1 LVVAAQVLSFFVGH
15 NRTNK
20 YKEVTFMPVV
30 VSVAQGGTGANTSS
44 AALTA
49 LGAAPTAAYT
59 QANNAYAAANTKA
72 SIGLVIA
79 LS

>member
-1 LVVAAQVLSFFVGH
+1 
-15 NRTNK
+15 
-20 YKEVTFMPVV
+20 MPVV
-30 VSVAQGGTGANTSS
+30 VSVAQGGTGANTSA

-49 LGAAPTAAYT
+49 LGAAPTAAYV
-59 QANNAYAAANTKA
+59 QANNAYSQANAAYAQANTKA

>member
-1 LVVAAQVLSFFVGH
+1 
-15 NRTNK
+15 
-20 YKEVTFMPVV
+20 MPVL
-30 VSVAQGGTGANTSS
+30 VSVAQGGTGANTSA

-59 QANNAYAAANTKA
+59 QANNAYNAANTKA
-72 SIGLVIA
+72 SVGLVIA

>member
-1 LVVAAQVLSFFVGH
+1 
-15 NRTNK
+15 
-20 YKEVTFMPVV
+20 MPVV
-30 VSVAQGGTGANTSS
+30 VSLAQGGTGANTAA

-49 LGAAPTAAYT
+49 LGAAPTAAYA
-59 QANNAYAAANTKA
+59 QANAAYAAANTKA

>member
-1 LVVAAQVLSFFVGH
+1 
-15 NRTNK
+15 
-20 YKEVTFMPVV
+20 MPVI
-30 VSVAQGGTGANTSS
+30 VSVAQGGTGAQTAS

-59 QANNAYAAANTKA
+59 QANTAYAQANAAYTQANTKA

>member
-1 LVVAAQVLSFFVGH
+1 
-15 NRTNK
+15 
-20 YKEVTFMPVV
+20 MPVV
-30 VSVAQGGTGANTSS
+30 VSTAQGGTGANT
-44 AALTA
+44 AAQALVN

>member
-1 LVVAAQVLSFFVGH
+1 MTTLVLVQ
-15 NRTNK
+15 
-20 YKEVTFMPVV
+20 
-30 VSVAQGGTGANTSS
+30 QGGTGANSS
-44 AALTA
+44 AAALTA

>member
-1 LVVAAQVLSFFVGH
+1 
-15 NRTNK
+15 
-20 YKEVTFMPVV
+20 MPVL

-49 LGAAPTAAYT
+49 LGAAPTAAYA
-59 QANNAYAAANTKA
+59 QANIAYSQANAAYAQANTKA

>member
-1 LVVAAQVLSFFVGH
+1 
-15 NRTNK
+15 
-20 YKEVTFMPVV
+20 MPVV
-30 VSVAQGGTGANTSS
+30 VSVAQGGTGANTST

-49 LGAAPTAAYT
+49 LGAAPAAAYT
-59 QANNAYAAANTKA
+59 QANTAYSQANAAYAQANTKA

>member
-1 LVVAAQVLSFFVGH
+1 
-15 NRTNK
+15 
-20 YKEVTFMPVV
+20 MPVV

-49 LGAAPTAAYT
+49 LGAAPTAAYA
-59 QANNAYAAANTKA
+59 QANTAYAQANAAYAQANTKA

>member
-1 LVVAAQVLSFFVGH
+1 
-15 NRTNK
+15 
-20 YKEVTFMPVV
+20 MPVV
-30 VSVAQGGTGANTSS
+30 VSVAQGGTGANTSA

-49 LGAAPTAAYT
+49 LGAAPTAAYV
-59 QANNAYAAANTKA
+59 QANNAYSQANTKA

>member
-1 LVVAAQVLSFFVGH
+1 
-15 NRTNK
+15 
-20 YKEVTFMPVV
+20 MPVI
-30 VSVAQGGTGANTSS
+30 VSVAQGGTGANTSA

>member
-1 LVVAAQVLSFFVGH
+1 MALAVLVLLLLSGH
-15 NRTNK
+15 KNK

-30 VSVAQGGTGANTSS
+30 VSTAQGGTGANT
-44 AALTA
+44 AAGALVA
-49 LGAAPTAAYT
+49 LGAAPAAAYA
-59 QANNAYAAANTKA
+59 QANAAYNAANTKA

>member
-1 LVVAAQVLSFFVGH
+1 
-15 NRTNK
+15 
-20 YKEVTFMPVV
+20 MPVV
-30 VSVAQGGTGANTSS
+30 VSLAQGGTGANTAA

-59 QANNAYAAANTKA
+59 QANNAYTAANTKA